1 MDVSVIIINYKT
13 KKLTVDCIDS
23 VYKNTDQVDFEIIL
37 VDNNSKDGTIEYISH
52 QYPSVIIKEME
63 ENVGFGRANNAGAEL
78 ASGKYLFLLNSDT
91 ILLENTIKYF
101 YEFMENNHEYSACG
115 CNLIDADG
123 NNVVCHGRL
132 PSISMELFS
141 FGLSRLFKR
150 YYANHLALGQRV
162 DAGDVN
168 NTGYISGADVFI
180 RASVFNQLD
189 GFDPNIFMYF
199 EETDLFARMRKR
211 GLRSCVLPD
220 KKIVHFGGASLG
232 TINLNKIIMYESSR
246 FYYYRKHFSAIQVFF
261 VKVSRIINFI
271 LHPSKYTFS
280 LIKAIVKL

>member
-101 YEFMENNHEYSACG
+101 YEFMENNHE
-115 CNLIDADG
+115 
-123 NNVVCHGRL
+123 
-132 PSISMELFS
+132 
-141 FGLSRLFKR
+141 
-150 YYANHLALGQRV
+150 
-162 DAGDVN
+162 
-168 NTGYISGADVFI
+168 
-180 RASVFNQLD
+180 
-189 GFDPNIFMYF
+189 
-199 EETDLFARMRKR
+199 
-211 GLRSCVLPD
+211 
-220 KKIVHFGGASLG
+220 
-232 TINLNKIIMYESSR
+232 
-246 FYYYRKHFSAIQVFF
+246 
-261 VKVSRIINFI
+261 
-271 LHPSKYTFS
+271 
-280 LIKAIVKL
+280 